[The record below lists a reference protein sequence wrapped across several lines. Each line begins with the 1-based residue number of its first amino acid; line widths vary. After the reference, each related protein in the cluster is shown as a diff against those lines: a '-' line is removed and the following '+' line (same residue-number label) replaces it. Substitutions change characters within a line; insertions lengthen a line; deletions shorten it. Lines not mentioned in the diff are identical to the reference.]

1 MALTITFEEIKDYYD
16 TIGKD
21 GERLWTKENVRLA
34 VEKGKITEEEY
45 RMITGE
51 DYVK

>member
-21 GERLWTKENVRLA
+21 GERLWTKENVKLA
-34 VEKGKITEEEY
+34 VEKGKLTEEEY
-45 RMITGE
+45 RMIIGE
-51 DYVK
+51 NYVK

>member
-1 MALTITFEEIKDYYD
+1 MELTITFEEIKEGYEWD
-16 TIGKD
+16 IWK
-21 GERLWTKENVRLA
+21 KEDVREA

-45 RMITGE
+45 RIITGE

>member
-16 TIGKD
+16 TIGKN
-21 GERLWTKENVRLA
+21 GERLWNKENVRLA
-34 VEKGKITEEEY
+34 VDKGKITEEEY

>member
-16 TIGKD
+16 TVGKD
-21 GERLWTKENVRLA
+21 GERLWKKEDVKLA
-34 VEKGKITEEEY
+34 VVKGKITEEEY

>member
-21 GERLWTKENVRLA
+21 GERLWTKENVALA
-34 VEKGKITEEEY
+34 VAKGKITEEEY
-45 RMITGE
+45 RIITGE